1 MTKRF
6 CPRQLSW
13 AGGVPRSLAHRF
25 IEPSPSSTVGH
36 ALGNS
41 VSCCVLERLLRN
53 LLFSANLVA
62 SQPPDYW
69 KTCQG
74 KAGFLLDHLVEISQ
88 TLSVLV
94 SQIQE
99 DGPLWQAF

>member
-1 MTKRF
+1 MRLEIV
-6 CPRQLSW
+6 C
-13 AGGVPRSLAHRF
+13 
-25 IEPSPSSTVGH
+25 H
-36 ALGNS
+36 AACWND
-41 VSCCVLERLLRN
+41 CCGT
-53 LLFSANLVA
+53 LFSANLVA